1 MAPGQDHTLHHTSWN
16 QGWTGFHHQPLGH
29 PATLVS
35 IHWSPRVPSSTAPR
49 SGSRDGGSCQHL
61 TLRQKGRVRHS
72 QLEGGSQPSA
82 HQGEGLSLIPQMRK
96 LRPSHRESAQGHP
109 TGRHRTR
116 ACLPQGVGLGLGLQL
131 TPSQGEEQAGGG
143 MGIFLFCPSL
153 AIYS

>member
-82 HQGEGLSLIPQMRK
+82 HQGEGQ
-96 LRPSHRESAQGHP
+96 SHSTDEETEAK
-109 TGRHRTR
+109 
-116 ACLPQGVGLGLGLQL
+116 
-131 TPSQGEEQAGGG
+131 SQSNLLKATLQAGTGQE
-143 MGIFLFCPSL
+143 L
-153 AIYS
+153 AFPREWG